1 MDGAYRVTVE
11 LSLAQ
16 LRLEQLHQEGSGPFE
31 RCHRVDAP
39 SLVYLPGSPDR
50 AALGCFGEPRSHR
63 SFSPFGQAVV
73 VPAHVPLHVRSGGFA
88 PREMIVMRFDQG
100 RFGALTGI
108 GAAPDASD
116 LAACVDVRAAG
127 VTAAMD
133 WLAVEMAR
141 PGLARETIVA
151 GLGLVVLGEL
161 ARHFET
167 VRSAARGRG
176 MLADWQVRRI
186 EARLADGDR
195 PPPDVGELAA
205 LCGIGRRHLMRAWKA
220 ATGGTVMERVE
231 QAMFVRARDL
241 LAEDRLPVKSIAG
254 ACGFTGQGAF
264 ATAFRR
270 RFGMTPS
277 AWRTRARAG
286 AMN

>member
-1 MDGAYRVTVE
+1 MDGAYRVTVA

-16 LRLEQLHQEGSGPFE
+16 LRLEQLHQDGSGPFE

-63 SFSPFGQAVV
+63 SFMPFGQAVV
-73 VPAHVPLHVRSGGFA
+73 VPAHVPLHVRSGGFG
-88 PREMIVMRFDQG
+88 PREMIVMRFDES
-100 RFGALTGI
+100 RFGTLTGI
-108 GAAPDASD
+108 GPASEAGD
-116 LAACVDVRAAG
+116 LAACVDVRAAS
-127 VTAAMD
+127 VAAAMD
-133 WLAVEMAR
+133 RLAIELSR
-141 PGLARETIVA
+141 PGIARDTIVT

-167 VRSAARGRG
+167 VRSAAPGRG
-176 MLADWQVRRI
+176 MLAEWQIRRI
-186 EARLADGDR
+186 EARLAEDDR

-220 ATGGTVMERVE
+220 TTGGTVMERVE
-231 QAMFVRARDL
+231 QAMFVRARTL
-241 LAEDRLPVKSIAG
+241 LAADRLPVKSIAG

-277 AWRTRARAG
+277 AWRARARAG
-286 AMN
+286 ALN